1 MRIHLV
7 MAVYVL
13 FFASQLSLSRG
24 EMACLVLA
32 IGAVMAAEALNTAVE
47 KLCDFAQKNQN
58 RYIRFV
64 KDVAAGAVLLSAVGA
79 LLAGVFFYWVWGKE
93 DCLAQVNLARRHPLG
108 PWFYPLAKYVY
119 CGVTVAVLILGAVN
133 GGIG

>member
-24 EMACLVLA
+24 ELACLVLA
-32 IGAVMAAEALNTAVE
+32 IGAVMTAEALNTAVE

-79 LLAGVFFYWVWGKE
+79 LLAGVSVVSLGVESAPVSELPPQAVRDNASVSASASAVIFFIF
-93 DCLAQVNLARRHPLG
+93 RI
-108 PWFYPLAKYVY
+108 FS
-119 CGVTVAVLILGAVN
+119 
-133 GGIG
+133 